1 MEVEKIDQDKSTHGG
16 ARVGAGRPKGVPNK
30 VSRQVKEN
38 IISVFEELGG
48 REAMTEWA
56 KRDERNMTEFYR
68 MYTRMA
74 PIEQKISGD
83 AENPIQMAIGWMK

>member
-16 ARVGAGRPKGVPNK
+16 SRAGAGRPKGVPNK

-68 MYTRMA
+68 MYTKMA
-74 PIEQKISGD
+74 PIEQKITGD